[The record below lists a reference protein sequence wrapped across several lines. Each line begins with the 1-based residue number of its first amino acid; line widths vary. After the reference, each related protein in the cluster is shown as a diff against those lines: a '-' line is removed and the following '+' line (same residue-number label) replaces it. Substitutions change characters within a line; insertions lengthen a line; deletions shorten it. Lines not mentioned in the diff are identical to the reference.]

1 MDIDEPES
9 PKPQEPKGPL
19 KRIAS
24 LELHRPISAKR
35 LKLDSGAIPAVRRN
49 PCSDREWVARV
60 NNLFAPNG
68 PLKRTIPSSAPLPSP
83 RPTKRF
89 KTGFVIIPNVQ
100 SITCSVEEL
109 YEDEP
114 MPMQEEDFESSIGDL
129 FVIIEDPDEE
139 DVESGI
145 DASSDGSDF
154 AIAFETDESSSALED
169 PTEEPLE
176 EDVSHPSEIAAT
188 INSPAAFDGVGSGY
202 TESGKR
208 YSLRHAKLLQ
218 DEEDASTEGFGSGI
232 DENGRRFSRRVANRG
247 SGSN

>member
-1 MDIDEPES
+1 MDIDEPEPS
-9 PKPQEPKGPL
+9 KPQEPKGPL
-19 KRIAS
+19 KRMAS

-68 PLKRTIPSSAPLPSP
+68 PLKRSILSSDPLPSP

-89 KTGFVIIPNVQ
+89 KTGFFVIIPNIQ

-114 MPMQEEDFESSIGDL
+114 MPMQEEDLESIIGDVS
-129 FVIIEDPDEE
+129 VILEDPDEE
-139 DVESGI
+139 DVESDI
-145 DASSDGSDF
+145 DTSSDGSDF
-154 AIAFETDESSSALED
+154 AIEFETDESSSALED
-169 PTEEPLE
+169 PMEEPLE
-176 EDVSHPSEIAAT
+176 EDASGQSEITAT
-188 INSPAAFDGVGSGY
+188 IAASNGLGSGY

-208 YSLRHAKLLQ
+208 YSLRQAKLLQ
-218 DEEDASTEGFGSGI
+218 DEEDASTAGFGSGMT
-232 DENGRRFSRRVANRG
+232 EKGRRFSRRVANRG